1 MTDSVG
7 AELLAPLAGSSVLVT
22 GGAGFVGSR
31 LAGALAEVCD
41 VTVLD
46 DLTTGTLAA
55 VPDRAKLVRGDVRD
69 VETVVPLVTEA
80 DVVFHQAALADV
92 RTSVRSPVE
101 THTRNA
107 GGTVTVLDAARRTD
121 TRVVLASTAA
131 VYGRP
136 DSLPVRESDPKRP
149 TSPYGVAK
157 LAADGYARTYA
168 DLYGLETVV
177 LRYFNVYGADRRD
190 GAPDVVSTFAERAR
204 AGEPLVVHGDG
215 SQTRDFV
222 HVDDVVQANVR
233 AATTDDTGRAFNVGT
248 GERTSIRS
256 VAQRVR
262 RATNATSDL
271 VYGEARPG
279 DVDHSCAAIDRARES
294 LGYEPTVGID
304 AGLRS
309 VVRGS
314 APADWH
320 AVD

>member
-1 MTDSVG
+1 MTPLDADV
-7 AELLAPLAGSSVLVT
+7 LAPLAGSSVLIT

-46 DLTTGTLAA
+46 DLTTGTLSA
-55 VPDRAKLVRGDVRD
+55 VPDRVELVRGDVRD
-69 VETVVPLVTEA
+69 VETTLPLVTDA

-92 RTSVRSPVE
+92 ATSVRSPVE

-131 VYGRP
+131 VYGHP
-136 DSLPVRESDPKRP
+136 DSLPIHEADPKCP
-149 TSPYGVAK
+149 VSPYGVAT

-168 DLYGLETVV
+168 DCYGLETVV

-190 GAPDVVSTFAERAR
+190 GASDVVSTFAQRAR
-204 AGEPLVVHGDG
+204 AGDPLVIHGEG

-248 GERTSIRS
+248 GEHTSIRS

-262 RATNATSDL
+262 RATNATSEL
-271 VYGEARPG
+271 VYGEPRPG
-279 DVDHSCAAIDRARES
+279 DVDHSCASIDRARAS

-314 APADWH
+314 APADWP
-320 AVD
+320 AMD